1 MRLTAPAPKIGD
13 TDGFAGTDLF
23 GYSEF
28 GKRLANVIGAAEEPL
43 TVVLDGSWGSGKSTF
58 IRQWAGFL
66 RSRKVQVIHFDAFAN
81 DYLKDAFIAVTGEII
96 AKAEEFDPGG
106 EAGKKLVE
114 KAKDVGKVLVRH
126 GASALVRFA
135 TAGALDGSSLLAFG
149 EDTVD
154 AASGKA
160 GDVVGDLIAKQLE
173 SRCDERKVMAEFRQQ
188 LESLAAAMQKAAT
201 PPEGEVP
208 PPLVFI
214 IDELDR
220 CRPSFALDLLERIKH
235 LFAVPGVVFI
245 LVTNLDQ
252 LQHAVRGAYG
262 EGTDGALYL
271 EKFYD
276 LRVVLPVPEQ
286 RRNNPTKKYLSHLWE
301 AMGLRYGTYNM
312 DEALRDVLAALLD
325 GCQGDLRGLEKVA
338 SNVALVCAATGDRA
352 LKLVH
357 LIGPLCVM
365 RRVRPDLY
373 AQARRGALEYHQV
386 DEFLSGGRWERVST
400 LERCRQWWRYATD
413 HGQVED
419 EPWFAEI
426 NSALFDYSI
435 DERFELVPWACRS
448 IDDMVVAGR

>member
-1 MRLTAPAPKIGD
+1 MKLVPSPLKIGD
-13 TDGFAGTDLF
+13 TDGFARTDVF
-23 GYSEF
+23 GYGEF
-28 GKRLANVIGAAEEPL
+28 GERLANVICAAEDPL
-43 TVVLDGSWGSGKSTF
+43 TIVLDGPWGSGKSTF
-58 IRQWAGFL
+58 IRQWAGLL
-66 RSRKVQVIHFDAFAN
+66 RNRDVQVIHFDAFAN

-126 GASALVRFA
+126 GASAIVRFA
-135 TAGALDGSSLLAFG
+135 TAGALDGNSLVALG

-173 SRCDERKVMAEFRQQ
+173 SRRDERKVMAEFRRQ
-188 LESLAAAMQKAAT
+188 LEDLAAAMRKAA
-201 PPEGEVP
+201 PEGEAQ

-235 LFAVPGVVFI
+235 LFAVPGVVFV
-245 LVTNLDQ
+245 LVTNLEQ

-276 LRVVLPVPEQ
+276 LRVVLPIPEH
-286 RRNNPTKKYLSHLWE
+286 RRNNPTRKYLSHLWD
-301 AMGLRYGTYNM
+301 AMGLRYGGYNV
-312 DEALRDVLAALLD
+312 DETLRDGLAALID
-325 GCQGDLRGLEKVA
+325 GYRGDLRGIEKVV
-338 SNVALVCAATGDRA
+338 SHVALVCAATGDRT
-352 LKLVH
+352 LRLSQ

-365 RRVRPDLY
+365 RRAKPDLY
-373 AQARRGALEYHQV
+373 ARARSGTLEYPQV
-386 DEFLSGGRWERVST
+386 EEFLTGGRWEREST
-400 LERCRQWWRYATD
+400 LERYRHWWRYATD
-413 HGQVED
+413 DGQVEN
-419 EPWFAEI
+419 EPWFSDI
-426 NSALFDYSI
+426 NGGLFSCGI
-435 DERFELVPWACRS
+435 EERFDLVPWACRL
-448 IDDMVVAGR
+448 IDDMATANG